1 MPLVLVLNGP
11 KMGPSYSIPRTI
23 IILVDGLLQIIKDEN
38 GSGKKFH
45 FRHNGTDL
53 VLESTFV
60 LTPHWAKLATKC
72 GPIFILTEGMKRLCK
87 G

>member
-1 MPLVLVLNGP
+1 
-11 KMGPSYSIPRTI
+11 MGPFYRIPRTI
-23 IILVDGLLQIIKDEN
+23 IILVDGLLEIIKVQN

-53 VLESTFV
+53 VIESTFV
-60 LTPHWAKLATKC
+60 LTPHWAKLATKY
-72 GPIFILTEGMKRLCK
+72 GPIFILTEGMKRPCK